1 MSRGLCHCCQQ
12 NLCLQHFNEYNKLSI
27 SHLNQFNNETN
38 ILDDRLK
45 TLNIFKIIGNS
56 RRKLEQWRED
66 CYTKIDLFFEQK
78 CQELDRLANEKVN
91 QQREELNRIQMKL
104 TELNNAQKTTHQ
116 DIDLLISKMSQIR
129 SSIMDLEKTCF
140 KITTHPLIL
149 DDTFIDIKKMNEHE
163 VNLSSLS
170 HIYKAIHRPEG
181 GFQSLACDGQHLLI
195 HQHPNLCLFDRDA
208 NIVTQ
213 TVWSYGE
220 IRDMCWSV
228 TLGQFIVLGANSIF
242 CINENTM
249 SIQEVD
255 TIREQDWISCTC
267 SETVLFVATN
277 ECASSIM
284 EYILFPAIEFVRER
298 KHPLVCKKDE
308 FIVGVVYNNANLA
321 LMVMNMFKKSI
332 HIELRNAKTLERIWL
347 FQPDIVC
354 TQKIAFRCCS
364 LTCDQ
369 WLIVDYETGRLL
381 QIAKDGKIKETM
393 KYYPCPYRAIL
404 FDQNKLALSTMNG
417 VHLHTIHWHE

>member
-12 NLCLQHFNEYNKLSI
+12 NLCLQHFSEYNKLSI

-38 ILDDRLK
+38 ILDDCLK
-45 TLNIFKIIGNS
+45 ALNILKIIGNS

-78 CQELDRLANEKVN
+78 CPELDRLANEKVN
-91 QQREELNRIQMKL
+91 QQRDELNRIQMKL
-104 TELNNAQKTTHQ
+104 TEFNNAQKTTHQ

-129 SSIMDLEKTCF
+129 SSIMDLEETCF

-149 DDTFIDIKKMNEHE
+149 NDTFIDIKKTNEHD

-170 HIYKAIHRPEG
+170 HTHKAIHRPDG

-255 TIREQDWISCTC
+255 TIREQDWISCTY

-298 KHPLVCKKDE
+298 KHPLVCKRDE

-321 LMVMNMFKKSI
+321 LMVINMFKKSI
-332 HIELRNAKTLERIWL
+332 HMELRNAKTLDRIWL

-354 TQKIAFRCCS
+354 TQKITFRCCS

-381 QIAKDGKIKETM
+381 QITKDGKIKETI

-404 FDQNKLALSTMNG
+404 FDQNKLVLSGMNG

>member
-12 NLCLQHFNEYNKLSI
+12 NLCLQHFSEYNKLSI

-91 QQREELNRIQMKL
+91 RQRDELNRIQMKL
-104 TELNNAQKTTHQ
+104 TEFNNAQQTTRQ
-116 DIDLLISKMSQIR
+116 DIDLLISRMSQIR
-129 SSIMDLEKTCF
+129 SSIMDLEETCF

-149 DDTFIDIKKMNEHE
+149 NDTFIDIKKTNEHD

-170 HIYKAIHRPEG
+170 HTYKAIHHPEG

-220 IRDMCWSV
+220 IHEMCWSV

-255 TIREQDWISCTC
+255 TIRELDWISCTC

-332 HIELRNAKTLERIWL
+332 HMELRNAKTLDRIWL

-354 TQKIAFRCCS
+354 TQKITFRCCS

-381 QIAKDGKIKETM
+381 QITKDGKIKETI

-404 FDQNKLALSTMNG
+404 FDQNKLVLSGMNG

>member
-12 NLCLQHFNEYNKLSI
+12 NLCLQHFSEYNKLSI

-91 QQREELNRIQMKL
+91 RQRDELNRIQMKL
-104 TELNNAQKTTHQ
+104 TEFNNAQQTTRQ
-116 DIDLLISKMSQIR
+116 DIDLLISRMSQIR
-129 SSIMDLEKTCF
+129 SSIMDLEETCF

-149 DDTFIDIKKMNEHE
+149 NDTFIDIKKTNEHD

-170 HIYKAIHRPEG
+170 HTYKAIHRPEG

-220 IRDMCWSV
+220 IHEMCWSV

-255 TIREQDWISCTC
+255 TIRELDWISCTC

-321 LMVMNMFKKSI
+321 LMV
-332 HIELRNAKTLERIWL
+332 
-347 FQPDIVC
+347 
-354 TQKIAFRCCS
+354 
-364 LTCDQ
+364 
-369 WLIVDYETGRLL
+369 
-381 QIAKDGKIKETM
+381 
-393 KYYPCPYRAIL
+393 
-404 FDQNKLALSTMNG
+404 
-417 VHLHTIHWHE
+417 

>member
-12 NLCLQHFNEYNKLSI
+12 NLCLQHFSEYNKLSI

-78 CQELDRLANEKVN
+78 CQELDRFANEKVN
-91 QQREELNRIQMKL
+91 QQRDELNRIQMKL
-104 TELNNAQKTTHQ
+104 TEFNNAQKTTHQ

-129 SSIMDLEKTCF
+129 SSIMDLEETCF

-149 DDTFIDIKKMNEHE
+149 NDTFIDIKKTNEYD

-170 HIYKAIHRPEG
+170 HTYKAIHRPEG

-255 TIREQDWISCTC
+255 TIRELDWISCTC

-332 HIELRNAKTLERIWL
+332 HMELRNAKTLDRIWL

-354 TQKIAFRCCS
+354 TQKITFRCCS

-381 QIAKDGKIKETM
+381 QITKDGKIKETI

-404 FDQNKLALSTMNG
+404 FDQNKLVLSGMNG

>member
-12 NLCLQHFNEYNKLSI
+12 NLCLQHFSEYNKLSI

-91 QQREELNRIQMKL
+91 RQRDELNRIQMKL
-104 TELNNAQKTTHQ
+104 TEFNNAQQTTRQ
-116 DIDLLISKMSQIR
+116 DIDLLISRMSQIR
-129 SSIMDLEKTCF
+129 SSIMDLEETCF

-149 DDTFIDIKKMNEHE
+149 NDTFIDIKKTNEHD

-170 HIYKAIHRPEG
+170 HTYKAIHRPEG

-220 IRDMCWSV
+220 IHEMCWSV

-255 TIREQDWISCTC
+255 TIRELDWISCTC

-332 HIELRNAKTLERIWL
+332 HMELRNAKTLDRIWL

-354 TQKIAFRCCS
+354 TQKITFRCCS

-381 QIAKDGKIKETM
+381 QITKDGKIKETI

-404 FDQNKLALSTMNG
+404 FDQNKLVLSGMNG

>member
-1 MSRGLCHCCQQ
+1 
-12 NLCLQHFNEYNKLSI
+12 
-27 SHLNQFNNETN
+27 
-38 ILDDRLK
+38 
-45 TLNIFKIIGNS
+45 
-56 RRKLEQWRED
+56 
-66 CYTKIDLFFEQK
+66 
-78 CQELDRLANEKVN
+78 
-91 QQREELNRIQMKL
+91 
-104 TELNNAQKTTHQ
+104 
-116 DIDLLISKMSQIR
+116 MSQIR
-129 SSIMDLEKTCF
+129 SSIMDLEETCF

-149 DDTFIDIKKMNEHE
+149 NDTFIDIKKTNEHD

-170 HIYKAIHRPEG
+170 HTYKAIHRPEG

-249 SIQEVD
+249 SIKEVD

-277 ECASSIM
+277 ECASSIV

-298 KHPLVCKKDE
+298 KHPLICKKDE

-332 HIELRNAKTLERIWL
+332 HMELRNAKTLDRIWL

-354 TQKIAFRCCS
+354 TQKITFRCCS

-381 QIAKDGKIKETM
+381 QITKDGKIKETI

-404 FDQNKLALSTMNG
+404 FDQNKLVLSGMNG
-417 VHLHTIHWHE
+417 VHLHAIHWHE

>member
-1 MSRGLCHCCQQ
+1 
-12 NLCLQHFNEYNKLSI
+12 
-27 SHLNQFNNETN
+27 HLNQFNNETN

-91 QQREELNRIQMKL
+91 RQRDELNRIQMKL
-104 TELNNAQKTTHQ
+104 TEFNNAQQTTRQ
-116 DIDLLISKMSQIR
+116 DIDLLISRMSQIR
-129 SSIMDLEKTCF
+129 SSIMDLEETCF

-149 DDTFIDIKKMNEHE
+149 NDTFIDIKKTNEHD

-170 HIYKAIHRPEG
+170 HTYKAIHHPEG

-220 IRDMCWSV
+220 IHEMCWSV

-255 TIREQDWISCTC
+255 TIRELDWISCTC

-332 HIELRNAKTLERIWL
+332 HMELRNAKTLDRIWL

-354 TQKIAFRCCS
+354 TQKITFRCCS

-381 QIAKDGKIKETM
+381 QITKDGKIKETI

-404 FDQNKLALSTMNG
+404 FDQNKLVLSGMNG